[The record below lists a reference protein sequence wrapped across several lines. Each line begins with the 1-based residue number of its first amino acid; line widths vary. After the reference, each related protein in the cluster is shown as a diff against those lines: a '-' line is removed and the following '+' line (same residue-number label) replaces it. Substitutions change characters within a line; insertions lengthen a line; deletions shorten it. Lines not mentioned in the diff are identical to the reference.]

1 MIARLIKLVH
11 ARNLEFIRDKSS
23 LGWNLIFPILLVFG
37 LAFVF
42 SGDEK
47 PFFKVAV
54 LNAEQ
59 ALTEDYHPFFNT
71 RFIQFYKVEKKQETL
86 QKVARHQVDMLIN
99 LNTGKKGYWV
109 NSESPKSYLVEKLL
123 LASDSSLQKN
133 ATQNKPITYLDWVIP
148 GVLGMNIMF
157 SCLFGVGFVIV
168 RYRKNG
174 YLKRLN
180 ATPLSAFEFILAQLT
195 SRLLLIVSISVFLF
209 TATHL
214 VLDFTVVGSFFDL
227 FIVLVLGCISMIA
240 LSLLIT
246 SRVGSEELAGGLL
259 NVISWPMMFLSGV
272 WFSLEGTDPVVQVVA
287 DFFPLTHILS
297 AARAIMIDGQG
308 LSSLAYPLGI
318 LSLMTV
324 VFLALG
330 AWLFQWSEK

>member
-1 MIARLIKLVH
+1 
-11 ARNLEFIRDKSS
+11 
-23 LGWNLIFPILLVFG
+23 
-37 LAFVF
+37 
-42 SGDEK
+42 
-47 PFFKVAV
+47 
-54 LNAEQ
+54 
-59 ALTEDYHPFFNT
+59 
-71 RFIQFYKVEKKQETL
+71 
-86 QKVARHQVDMLIN
+86 MLIN

-272 WFSLEGTDPVVQVVA
+272 WFSLEGTDSVVQVVA

-318 LSLMTV
+318 LGLMTV

>member
-1 MIARLIKLVH
+1 
-11 ARNLEFIRDKSS
+11 
-23 LGWNLIFPILLVFG
+23 
-37 LAFVF
+37 
-42 SGDEK
+42 
-47 PFFKVAV
+47 
-54 LNAEQ
+54 
-59 ALTEDYHPFFNT
+59 
-71 RFIQFYKVEKKQETL
+71 
-86 QKVARHQVDMLIN
+86 
-99 LNTGKKGYWV
+99 
-109 NSESPKSYLVEKLL
+109 
-123 LASDSSLQKN
+123 
-133 ATQNKPITYLDWVIP
+133 
-148 GVLGMNIMF
+148 
-157 SCLFGVGFVIV
+157 
-168 RYRKNG
+168 
-174 YLKRLN
+174 
-180 ATPLSAFEFILAQLT
+180 LAQLT

-318 LSLMTV
+318 LGLMTV